1 MAECGPGSPLRT
13 LLTYSSGIGV
23 YLGRILAGWR
33 VGSKWLSWAKGS
45 GGPSTEKKFFHSKWL
60 VRPFVVA
67 GRVQPTLDPSA
78 ETVDRSN
85 ALPQKRGG
93 ELVGACECVRDVQGE
108 EG

>member
-1 MAECGPGSPLRT
+1 VVGT
-13 LLTYSSGIGV
+13 
-23 YLGRILAGWR
+23 LAGWR

-45 GGPSTEKKFFHSKWL
+45 EGPSTEKNDYFFLLEMAHSS
-60 VRPFVVA
+60 VRCCGQGPA
-67 GRVQPTLDPSA
+67 YSGPSA

-93 ELVGACECVRDVQGE
+93 ELVGVCECVRDVQGE